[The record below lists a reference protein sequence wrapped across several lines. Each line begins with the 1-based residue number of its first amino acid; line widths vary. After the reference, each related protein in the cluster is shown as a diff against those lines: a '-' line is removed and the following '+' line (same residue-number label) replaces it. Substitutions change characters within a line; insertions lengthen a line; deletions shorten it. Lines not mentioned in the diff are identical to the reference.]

1 MSRYKDYR
9 EPRRRGFDDD
19 FSPKSRRGSDDMPS
33 FRQGGQPAA
42 YATAAPQ
49 GATVKWF
56 NADKGFGFVEVDGG
70 AEAFLHIRPVEAAG
84 HTSLPDGARLTV
96 RIGQGQKGPQ
106 VTEVVD
112 VDLTTATPRPARPAR
127 APGAGGFGGGSAGGD
142 DREFS
147 SASLSEEQEGVVKW
161 YNPDKGFGFIALD
174 SGGKDVFVHATAL
187 ERSGLTR
194 VAEGQ
199 RVVVQVAQGQKG
211 VEARTIREAD

>member
-1 MSRYKDYR
+1 M
-9 EPRRRGFDDD
+9 
-19 FSPKSRRGSDDMPS
+19 
-33 FRQGGQPAA
+33 
-42 YATAAPQ
+42 ATAAPT

-106 VTEVVD
+106 VTEVLD
-112 VDLTTATPRPARPAR
+112 VDLTTATPRAPR
-127 APGAGGFGGGSAGGD
+127 APRSFGN
-142 DREFS
+142 DRND
-147 SASLSEEQEGVVKW
+147 ASGPLSEEQHGIVKW

-174 SGGKDVFVHATAL
+174 TGGKDVFVHATAL
-187 ERSGLTR
+187 ERSGLNH
-194 VAEGQ
+194 VSEGQ

-211 VEARTIREAD
+211 VEARTIRQAD

>member
-1 MSRYKDYR
+1 
-9 EPRRRGFDDD
+9 
-19 FSPKSRRGSDDMPS
+19 MPS

-112 VDLTTATPRPARPAR
+112 VDLSTATPRPAR
-127 APGAGGFGGGSAGGD
+127 APRPSSGGGGGD
-142 DREFS
+142 RDYN
-147 SASLSEEQEGVVKW
+147 SAPLSEEQQGVVKW

-187 ERSGLTR
+187 ERSGLAR

-199 RVVVQVAQGQKG
+199 RVIVQVAQGQKG